1 MVEGVDGRQ
10 AKLAATIAAR
20 IVRDVARRNWPVG
33 EVIGSETELLER
45 YGASRA
51 VVREAVRLVEH
62 QHVASMRRGPGGGLV
77 VTEPDVDAVIDASI
91 IYLLRA
97 QARLDEVFDARE
109 VLETIAAELAPGRM
123 QEADLVRLRQLIAD
137 EHAGEAD
144 DHRALHALLASI
156 TRNPAL
162 ELFVDSLNRL
172 TGFYFSDR
180 HALKSPVLDASARAH
195 ARIADAVIDGNGDLA
210 SRRMATHLRAEAD
223 FIRAQRGTR
232 QSLNPTAALRGAEG
246 SKRAEALAR
255 ELFGTIVADRM
266 QPGDLIGSETKLI
279 ERYDVSRA
287 VWREAARIL
296 EHHHLAVMRRGPAGG
311 LFVAAPSVAAVADI
325 VAVYLERH
333 GTRPA
338 DLMELRT
345 EIELAVID
353 RVVEQPAPAVQAALE
368 VALQAELDASGSGL
382 SEAAYGLH
390 EVLAGLSGN
399 RVLELMATVLIRLTR
414 LQETDSVPRQVR
426 RTVRVDVDRAH
437 LAIVDAVQARDRNLA
452 RHRLRRHLDA
462 VTGFLR

>member
-1 MVEGVDGRQ
+1 
-10 AKLAATIAAR
+10 
-20 IVRDVARRNWPVG
+20 
-33 EVIGSETELLER
+33 
-45 YGASRA
+45 
-51 VVREAVRLVEH
+51 
-62 QHVASMRRGPGGGLV
+62 
-77 VTEPDVDAVIDASI
+77 
-91 IYLLRA
+91 
-97 QARLDEVFDARE
+97 
-109 VLETIAAELAPGRM
+109 
-123 QEADLVRLRQLIAD
+123 
-137 EHAGEAD
+137 
-144 DHRALHALLASI
+144 
-156 TRNPAL
+156 
-162 ELFVDSLNRL
+162 
-172 TGFYFSDR
+172 
-180 HALKSPVLDASARAH
+180 
-195 ARIADAVIDGNGDLA
+195 
-210 SRRMATHLRAEAD
+210 
-223 FIRAQRGTR
+223 
-232 QSLNPTAALRGAEG
+232 
-246 SKRAEALAR
+246 
-255 ELFGTIVADRM
+255 
-266 QPGDLIGSETKLI
+266 
-279 ERYDVSRA
+279 
-287 VWREAARIL
+287 
-296 EHHHLAVMRRGPAGG
+296 MRRGPAGG